1 MRPLGLLQVMFSQR
15 YMDGIHVHSYSGR
28 HSSSHLEGCQSDELE
43 ARISFFFLNFCVQ
56 ILLFS
61 PSSDRD
67 RKKSY
72 VLFKAFKPDM
82 RAGLR
87 RPFCCI
93 KMCEMWIVAKCH

>member
-15 YMDGIHVHSYSGR
+15 YMDGIHVHSHSGR

-43 ARISFFFLNFCVQ
+43 ARISFFKFLCVQ
-56 ILLFS
+56 ILLF
-61 PSSDRD
+61 PPQTETE
-67 RKKSY
+67 KKRSY
-72 VLFKAFKPDM
+72 MHFKAFKPDM

-93 KMCEMWIVAKCH
+93 KMCEMWFIAKCH